1 MFWSVLGSFIGILCV
16 SAMNNFWSPDIKI
29 QFLVASFGASSVL
42 IYGLPE
48 SKLSQPRNF
57 IGGQVLS
64 SIVGVVV
71 RLIIHVPWVASPVA
85 MSTALLVMQVT
96 ATVHPPGGATALIVA
111 MMDELPKWNG
121 FSYVVGVAFGSIV
134 MLGVALVVNNM
145 APNRQYPT
153 FWY

>member
-1 MFWSVLGSFIGILCV
+1 M
-16 SAMNNFWSPDIKI
+16 
-29 QFLVASFGASSVL
+29 L

-64 SIVGVVV
+64 SIAGVVV

-85 MSTALLVMQVT
+85 VSAALLVMQCT
-96 ATVHPPGGATALIVA
+96 ATAHPPGGATALIIA
-111 MMDELPKWNG
+111 MVDELPKWSG
-121 FSYVVGVAFGSIV
+121 FSYVVGVAFGSVI
-134 MLGVALVVNNM
+134 MLGVALLINNLS
-145 APNRQYPT
+145 PTRQYPT

>member
-1 MFWSVLGSFIGILCV
+1 M
-16 SAMNNFWSPDIKI
+16 
-29 QFLVASFGASSVL
+29 L

-85 MSTALLVMQVT
+85 MSAAILGMQVT

-111 MMDELPKWNG
+111 MMDELPKWSG
-121 FSYVVGVAFGSIV
+121 FSYVVGVASGSVV